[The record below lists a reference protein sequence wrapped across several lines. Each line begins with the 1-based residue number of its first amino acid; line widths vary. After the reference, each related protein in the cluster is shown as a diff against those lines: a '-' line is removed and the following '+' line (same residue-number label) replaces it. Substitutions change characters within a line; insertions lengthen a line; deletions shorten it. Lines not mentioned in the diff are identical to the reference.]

1 MHFGYADRSCP
12 HTHGCRCIRWGI
24 VGRMIGKFHAL
35 VIDCE
40 DIEPMAL
47 FYQELLGMQR
57 VEGDAD
63 WITIGDAADR
73 PAVAFQRVDKLTP
86 PQWPSAEHPQQMH
99 VDVLVGNLDEA
110 EEKALALGARKQGY
124 GTETFRVY
132 LDPAGHPFCLVS
144 S

>member
-1 MHFGYADRSCP
+1 
-12 HTHGCRCIRWGI
+12 
-24 VGRMIGKFHAL
+24 MIGKFHAL

-57 VEGDAD
+57 VEGDPD

-73 PAVAFQRVDKLTP
+73 PAVAFQRVDKLIP

-99 VDVLVGNLDEA
+99 VDVKVGNLDEA
-110 EEKALALGARKQGY
+110 EEKVLAIGATKQGY

-132 LDPAGHPFCLVS
+132 LDPAGHPFCLVTS
-144 S
+144 